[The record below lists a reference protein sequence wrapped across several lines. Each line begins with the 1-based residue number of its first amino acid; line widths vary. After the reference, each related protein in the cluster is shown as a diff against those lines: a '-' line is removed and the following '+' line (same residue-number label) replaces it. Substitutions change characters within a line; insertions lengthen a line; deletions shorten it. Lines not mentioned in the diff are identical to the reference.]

1 MNPSAELA
9 PAIAAVDPGAWRARA
24 EAVVDLLADG
34 IEDNAALGFLLP
46 VDRARVRRDW
56 FEPVAAGLE
65 AGRHL
70 GWWAEDDRGVCGMVL
85 LEPATKQN
93 APHRAQ
99 VQKLVVHRRC
109 RRRGLGAALM
119 AAVEAA
125 ALRRGRFLLE
135 LDTDDTAVSVAFY
148 RRLGWQD
155 VGAIPDYSLSPKGA
169 LKGTRV
175 FYKDLRQVA
184 P

>member
-9 PAIAAVDPGAWRARA
+9 PAVAAVEAGAWRARA

-34 IEDNAALGFLLP
+34 IEDNASLGFLLP
-46 VDRARVRRDW
+46 VDRERIRRDW
-56 FEPVAAGLE
+56 LVPVAASLA

-70 GWWAEDDRGVCGMVL
+70 GWWAEDDRGLCGMVL
-85 LEPATKQN
+85 LEAVAKQN

-119 AAVEAA
+119 AVVEAE

-135 LDTDDTAVSVAFY
+135 LDTDDTAASVAFY

-155 VGAIPDYSLSPKGA
+155 VGAIPDYSFSPEGA

-184 P
+184 S